1 MNRVRKWKLK
11 QRLANPSRYYG
22 DGGTI
27 HSTGHLDIET
37 QDGQVMAVWFR
48 CQMLPFRVVERPGT
62 WAEPEPNPC
71 VLTGVE
77 VRDPR

>member
-1 MNRVRKWKLK
+1 MNFYSRWRAKQKL
-11 QRLANPSRYYG
+11 AAPSRYYG

-27 HSTGHLDIET
+27 HNTGTLDIEM

-48 CQMLPFRVVERPGT
+48 CQMLPFRVVEAFGK
-62 WAEPEPNPC
+62 WAEPESNPC